1 MGTLDFVCRSSFFEI
16 CPQFSPQTYLASNHP
31 MRRHARLPFEGE
43 IWVSWKCSRGLVQ
56 KMRAKCMDLSAEG
69 ARLLTDL
76 PIAAR
81 TNISLTSPRHGNLGT
96 ASVRHCVR
104 EGLKYSL
111 GVEFTSSLPLSGQG
125 RKRCLEE
132 IQPPAESQP

>member
-1 MGTLDFVCRSSFFEI
+1 
-16 CPQFSPQTYLASNHP
+16 
-31 MRRHARLPFEGE
+31 MRRHVRLPFEGE
-43 IWVSWKCSRGLVQ
+43 VQVSWKDTRGLVQ
-56 KMRAKCMDLSAEG
+56 KVRAKCMDLSAEG
-69 ARLLTDL
+69 ARLLTDV

-81 TNISLTSPRHGNLGT
+81 TGVTLTSAEFGNLGN
-96 ASVRHCVR
+96 AKVRHCVR

-132 IQPPAESQP
+132 IQPPAETQP